1 MPAARFRYVQSRL
14 QARHGRRPRE
24 SDWRLLEATED
35 LGGYLQAARRTC
47 FEGWIHHLAAD
58 ADAHQVE
65 SAFRQDW
72 LAYCREVGRWL
83 PDEWEPAVEWA
94 ATVVHLPMI
103 VHLARG
109 EPAWRWMRDDDVLA
123 AFAVQDPEVRRQALA
138 LSDFRALA
146 EAVAEGAEPLPAWLD
161 IWLALAPPGAGAER
175 ERMAALAA
183 VLVRH
188 LAPTSAEASPAQ
200 RRAPFEHALNRCFRR
215 WAGSVGAVFCHLGLI
230 ALDAE
235 RLRAGLVLRTLLP
248 RAAGRPQ
255 WA

>member
-14 QARHGRRPRE
+14 QARHGRRPRD

-47 FEGWIHHLAAD
+47 FEGWIHRLAAD

-65 SAFRQDW
+65 SAFREDW

-83 PDEWEPAVEWA
+83 PDEWVPAVEWA
-94 ATVVHLPMI
+94 ATIVYLPMI
-103 VHLARG
+103 VHLARE

-123 AFAVQDPEVRRQALA
+123 AFAVQDPAVRRQALG

-146 EAVAEGAEPLPAWLD
+146 EAVAEGAEPLPTWLD
-161 IWLALAPPGAGAER
+161 IWLARSPARAGAER
-175 ERMAALAA
+175 ERMAD
-183 VLVRH
+183 LVGLLTRH
-188 LAPTSAEASPAQ
+188 LVPPDGEASPA
-200 RRAPFEHALNRCFRR
+200 RRRIPFERALTRHFRR
-215 WAGSVGAVFCHLGLI
+215 WSGSVGAVFCHLGLI

-235 RLRAGLVLRTLLP
+235 RLRAGLLLRTLLP
-248 RAAGRPQ
+248 RAEGRPQ

>member
-47 FEGWIHHLAAD
+47 FEDWVHHLAAD

-72 LAYCREVGRWL
+72 MAYCREVGHWL
-83 PDEWEPAVEWA
+83 PDAWLPAVEWVA
-94 ATVVHLPMI
+94 SIVYLPMI
-103 VHLARG
+103 VHLARD
-109 EPAWRWMRDDDVLA
+109 EPAWRWMRDDDLLA
-123 AFAVQDPEVRRQALA
+123 AFAVQDPAVRRQALG
-138 LSDFRALA
+138 LSDFRALS
-146 EAVAEGAEPLPAWLD
+146 EAVAEGAEPLPTWLD
-161 IWLALAPPGAGAER
+161 IWLGRAPPGAKDER

-183 VLVRH
+183 LLTRH
-188 LAPTSAEASPAQ
+188 IAPTAADAPPAQ
-200 RRAPFEHALNRCFRR
+200 RRAPLAHALNRCFRR
-215 WAGSVGAVFCHLGLI
+215 WSGSMGAVFCHLGLI
-230 ALDAE
+230 ALDTE

-248 RAAGRPQ
+248 RADGRPQ